1 MIVVIFEVQP
11 NKAGA
16 PCYFDLAAELRP
28 ELKKQDGFI
37 SIERFES
44 MVTPGKF
51 LSLSFWRDEAAVS
64 AWRNH
69 PGHGEAQV
77 LGKTNC
83 LRNTKSPWRRRF
95 VFMVL
100 RETRR
105 SRRRCADRLFVSES
119 NAALS

>member
-1 MIVVIFEVQP
+1 MEKIMIVVIFEVQP

-44 MVTPGKF
+44 MVTPSKF

-77 LGKTNC
+77 LGKNQLFEEYQIT
-83 LRNTKSPWRRRF
+83 
-95 VFMVL
+95 VA
-100 RETRR
+100 ETIRIYGPEGNPQ
-105 SRRRCADRLFVSES
+105 V
-119 NAALS
+119 